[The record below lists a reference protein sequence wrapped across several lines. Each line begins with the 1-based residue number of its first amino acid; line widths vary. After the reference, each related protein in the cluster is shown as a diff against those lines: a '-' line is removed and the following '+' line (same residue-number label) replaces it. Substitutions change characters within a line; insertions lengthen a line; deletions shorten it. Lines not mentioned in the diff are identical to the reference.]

1 MPLPPLPLIR
11 RLAAIG
17 LAALCGCQ
25 PTATVKVAFI
35 GDLSGRV
42 SELAIDGRNGAQLAI
57 ETLNAQ
63 AGPRYE
69 LRVHDDGRAP
79 EDAPATIAAVADEG
93 DAFAVGPMTSVV
105 AKRMLPEA
113 GKRQLVLISPTA
125 NSDELSGADDWF
137 FRVIPPAGPGA
148 QQIADAAISRGLRS
162 ASVMAEWRNRSYSES
177 FTDKFD
183 ARFRSQG
190 GAPVKVVRY
199 DTDQNPDYA
208 KIAADLLSTHPGLVL
223 LVCSAVDAAIVSQ
236 QLRRMDAD
244 VQIAMASWAANVQLL
259 QMGGRAIEG
268 ALVLQVLDL
277 DSPEPAYV
285 DFRRRFIARFGNP
298 PSQAAVFSY
307 DATMMGAQGLRR
319 KSDRQSLRDVLRA
332 PGEWPGLQQPVV
344 LDHFGDSI
352 SRFHLSEVRNG
363 RFVMLGT

>member
-1 MPLPPLPLIR
+1 MPLPRFQPIR

-25 PTATVKVAFI
+25 PAPAIKVAFI
-35 GDLSGRV
+35 GGLSGHV
-42 SELAIDGRNGAQLAI
+42 SDLAIDGRNGAQLAI

-63 AGPRYE
+63 PGQRYE
-69 LRVHDDGRAP
+69 LHVHDDGHPP
-79 EDAPATIAAVADEG
+79 EAAAATIDAVADEG

-105 AKRMLPEA
+105 AARMLPEA
-113 GKRQLVLISPTA
+113 AKRQLVLISPTA
-125 NSDELSGADDWF
+125 NSDDLSGADDWF

-148 QQIADAAISRGLRS
+148 EQIADAAIGRGLRT
-162 ASVMAEWRNRSYSES
+162 ASVMAEWRNRTYSES
-177 FTDKFD
+177 FTARFA

-190 GAPVKVVRY
+190 GASTNVVRY
-199 DTDQNPDYA
+199 ETDQNPDYA
-208 KIAADLLSTHPGLVL
+208 KIAAGLLSTHPRLVL
-223 LVCSAVDAAIVSQ
+223 LVCGAVDASIASQ
-236 QLRRMDAD
+236 QLRRLDPD

-259 QMGGRAIEG
+259 QLGGRAIEG
-268 ALVLQVLDL
+268 ALVLQALDL

-285 DFRRRFIARFGNP
+285 DFRKRFIERFGNS

-307 DATMMGAQGLRR
+307 DATMMGAEGLRR
-319 KSDRQSLRDVLRA
+319 KSERQSLRDVLRA

-352 SRFHLSEVRNG
+352 QRFHLSEVRKG